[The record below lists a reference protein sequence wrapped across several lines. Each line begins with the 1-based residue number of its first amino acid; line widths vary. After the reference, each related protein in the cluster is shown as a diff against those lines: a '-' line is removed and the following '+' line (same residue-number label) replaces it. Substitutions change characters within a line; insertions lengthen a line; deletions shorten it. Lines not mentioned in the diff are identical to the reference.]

1 MQERQNSAGTKISD
15 YREANTTLTRVLA
28 EDTNFIFFSFFYLLF
43 YILTFYILT
52 YTIFNYFF
60 ITDGRAPDMSKV
72 SECGSTHIT
81 ST

>member
-43 YILTFYILT
+43 YILT

-60 ITDGRAPDMSKV
+60 ITDGGAPEMSKV